1 MPERKQKIVQNLICS
16 LICSQLSSGFN
27 FFLSSFCVVVV
38 CGDCCKQSPSPLL
51 QICFPSRQCRLH
63 CVCGCPDLDEYFAF
77 AAPQFSTLSKGG
89 KFSTQSK
96 APLLPALPPVEYWIP
111 ALGVHS
117 EFSEAALS
125 TIRQLV
131 DEYDKQQRSQ

>member
-1 MPERKQKIVQNLICS
+1 MWWWCVAIAVSNP
-16 LICSQLSSGFN
+16 QLPFSKSVSHPGSVGYTVF
-27 FFLSSFCVVVV
+27 
-38 CGDCCKQSPSPLL
+38 
-51 QICFPSRQCRLH
+51 
-63 CVCGCPDLDEYFAF
+63 GCPGLDECFAF
-77 AAPQFSTLSKGG
+77 VAPQFSTLSKGG